1 MSGVVVLTT
10 GGTIASRTDVDGS
23 RRARLTGVELLGE
36 VQLGRLPD
44 VEVRDVLQG
53 NSFAMTTEDMR
64 AVLEAVHD
72 ALADPDVTGVVVTHG
87 TDTME
92 ETAFLVDLFHDD
104 PRPVVF
110 TGAQRAADSPR
121 GDGPLNLRDAILTA
135 ADARVRGNGVL
146 IVFDGLVLPA
156 RGTRK
161 VETLA
166 SAAFAAPDTGPVGR
180 VAEGTVSVLSR
191 VLRPAPLDRGRL
203 SDARA
208 DLRSVRADTVALY
221 PGADATAI
229 HAHVAAGATGIVL
242 EATGLGNAN
251 PGVVAAVAALT
262 GGGIT
267 VVLSTRV
274 HSGPVL
280 GLYGNGG
287 GHDLLAAGAVS
298 AGFLR
303 PSQARILLLALL
315 GTRASPD
322 EIRSAFTP

>member
-1 MSGVVVLTT
+1 MQV
-10 GGTIASRTDVDGS
+10 
-23 RRARLTGVELLGE
+23 
-36 VQLGRLPD
+36 
-44 VEVRDVLQG
+44 
-53 NSFAMTTEDMR
+53 NSFAMTTADMG
-64 AVLEAVHD
+64 AVLAAVVEA
-72 ALADPDVTGVVVTHG
+72 LGDPDVSGVVVTHG

-110 TGAQRAADSPR
+110 TGAQRSADSPG

-135 ADARVRGNGVL
+135 VDPGVRGSGVL
-146 IVFDGLVLPA
+146 ITFDGLILPA

-161 VETLA
+161 VETFA
-166 SAAFAAPDTGPVGR
+166 SAAFAAPHTGPVGR
-180 VAEGTVSVLSR
+180 VAEGTVSVLSG
-191 VLRPAPLDRGRL
+191 VLRPAPL
-203 SDARA
+203 ARA
-208 DLRSVRADTVALY
+208 RLDLRPVRVDTVALY

-262 GGGIT
+262 GGGIA